1 MPHKHAAG
9 DIHSMQVISRAGI
22 ALAIVC
28 LSALSTVTLA
38 VRRESSDG
46 LLAQQKDARNVDR
59 NGLAV
64 QGYDVVAYITDGA
77 AVRGSANFEHR
88 WENAIWRFAS
98 AQHRDEFAR
107 SPERFAP
114 QFGGY
119 CAWAVSRGY
128 TADVDPG
135 AWRVIEGKLYLNY
148 SRRVQRM
155 WEQDIA
161 GNIAKGRTNW
171 PGVLAK

>member
-1 MPHKHAAG
+1 MRPRVNRLFDIAVIVIASAGVFAGTGQHAARNT
-9 DIHSMQVISRAGI
+9 DDK
-22 ALAIVC
+22 ALAVH
-28 LSALSTVTLA
+28 
-38 VRRESSDG
+38 
-46 LLAQQKDARNVDR
+46 
-59 NGLAV
+59 
-64 QGYDVVAYITDGA
+64 GYDVVAYLTVGA
-77 AVRGSANFEHR
+77 ARRGRPEFEFK
-88 WENAIWRFAS
+88 WEDAIWRFETA
-98 AQHRDEFAR
+98 AHRDAFAA

-128 TADVDPG
+128 TADIDPE
-135 AWRVIEGKLYLNY
+135 AWRIVEGKLYLNY
-148 SRRVQRM
+148 SKRVQRM